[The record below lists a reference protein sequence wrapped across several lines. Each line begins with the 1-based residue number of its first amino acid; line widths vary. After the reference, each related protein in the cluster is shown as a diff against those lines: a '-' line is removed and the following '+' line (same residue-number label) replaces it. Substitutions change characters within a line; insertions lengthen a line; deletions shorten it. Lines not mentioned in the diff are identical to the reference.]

1 MKKLLT
7 TLIFATAAFSA
18 HADFKIIVPFAAG
31 GAIDVISR
39 HFAAYVEKTTGSNV
53 RVENITGA
61 GSTVGTRKLLE
72 STGNVAMINSS
83 SLYVNIAQG
92 TFSEDEFKLA
102 STIAEAPMLLAVP
115 TSKNLTCE
123 ILRTSTKPMFIGSAG
138 KDSIT
143 SVPTKF
149 VTDKFSNYTDVPYKG
164 VSQALVDLIS
174 ARLDV
179 VFLASKLDNPQLEIL
194 ANTSLSRYEGY
205 PSIKECLGIDKSS
218 NSQWLIVTNKTADD
232 AFVKQ
237 LNGLAL
243 QYVKDPATV
252 ALFKTRS
259 IQAVAGD
266 IAVTRTQYSA
276 QIKSWNN
283 NLK

>member
-7 TLIFATAAFSA
+7 TLAFAITSLSA
-18 HADFKIIVPFAAG
+18 QADIKIIVPFAAG
-31 GAIDVISR
+31 GAIDIVAR
-39 HFAAYVEKTTGSNV
+39 HFAAYAEKTTGSSV
-53 RVENITGA
+53 RVENVTGA
-61 GSTVGTRKLLE
+61 GSTIGTRKLLE
-72 STGNVAMINSS
+72 SSGNIAMINSS
-83 SLYVNIAQG
+83 SFYVNIAQG

-102 STIAEAPMLLAVP
+102 STIAEAPMFLAVP
-115 TSKNLTCE
+115 ASKKLTCE
-123 ILRTSTKPMFIGSAG
+123 ILRNTDKPMFIGSAG

-164 VSQALVDLIS
+164 VAQALVDLIA

-218 NSQWLIVTNKTADD
+218 NSQWVIVTNKTADD

-237 LNGLAL
+237 LNSLAL

-252 ALFKTRS
+252 ALFKTRF
-259 IQAVAGD
+259 IQSAAGD
-266 IAVTRTQYSA
+266 MAVTRTQYSA